1 MTLADAITPLCQSF
15 ANSWFKF
22 RSTFRI
28 LPTRNMAERLP
39 PHLIIS
45 YPLVI
50 FYRLFVV
57 LPVVG
62 VLLAI
67 AIILVLGLLVIGG
80 LTILPVYLLLVS
92 LFDIAFTDD
101 VRTDA
106 SHVPTF
112 YTPKTKKENSP
123 LLHLFVFA
131 SCGVIFG
138 GIQCVGWN
146 LTFPSEVEQIFWRI
160 AVVSMTVASLA
171 GIPTFVVRLIMKRDH
186 RKTVSASRVP
196 WLKRVALGVG
206 LYLLALGVVARLCL
220 IVQTLVLL
228 RQQPES
234 TLRAATVDW
243 ITFVP
248 HFL

>member
-67 AIILVLGLLVIGG
+67 AIILAFGLLVIGG
-80 LTILPVYLLLVS
+80 LTILPVWSPFSTLPLRTTFVPMRRMFPPSILPRPRKKILL
-92 LFDIAFTDD
+92 FFTFSSS
-101 VRTDA
+101 R
-106 SHVPTF
+106 
-112 YTPKTKKENSP
+112 
-123 LLHLFVFA
+123 
-131 SCGVIFG
+131 
-138 GIQCVGWN
+138 
-146 LTFPSEVEQIFWRI
+146 
-160 AVVSMTVASLA
+160 AVVSFLAEYNVWGGILPSPVKSNRFSGASQ
-171 GIPTFVVRLIMKRDH
+171 
-186 RKTVSASRVP
+186 
-196 WLKRVALGVG
+196 
-206 LYLLALGVVARLCL
+206 LY
-220 IVQTLVLL
+220 
-228 RQQPES
+228 P
-234 TLRAATVDW
+234 
-243 ITFVP
+243 
-248 HFL
+248 